1 MNTHTNPMASQNIM
15 WFSNLTLEDVSLVGG
30 KNASLGELYQK
41 LTKKGIRVPNGFAIT
56 VNAYTEF
63 LNENNIRPNK
73 YFENKK
79 ECTLEEMEEISKLLQ
94 AQIKNGKFPNSLEKE
109 IIENYRL
116 LSNQSGVETMDV
128 AVRSSSTAEDLPDAS
143 FAGQQDT
150 YLNVKGDAHLLEK
163 VKDCFASLFN
173 VRAISYRFNNGYD
186 QLAVKLSV
194 TIQKMVR
201 SDIGA
206 AGVSFSIDTETGHN
220 GVVLINSSWGLGEM
234 VVGGKVA
241 PDEYLCSKVSIEK
254 GKRSL
259 ISKSLGNKKEK
270 MVYSNKG
277 CTEETECSLKEL
289 TTFSLAEEKAEELA
303 TMVYTLEKHYQQEMK
318 NPHLAVDVEWALDGV
333 DNQIYIV
340 QTRPETVK
348 SKQKEQIVNIYTILS
363 KEKEIINTGIAVG
376 DGIAIGKV
384 KKIPSLEH
392 KKEISEFEKCDIL
405 VTSITDPDWEPIMKK
420 SGGIITERGGR
431 TCHAAIV
438 AREMGKTAIVGIEDI
453 CTQLKNNQVV
463 SLSCCEGEKGFLYN
477 GEIEY
482 SVESHNLADIKMA
495 AKPDLMLN
503 VGSPEAALQA
513 AMLPN
518 CGVGLAREEFIIN
531 NFIGIHP
538 NALLHPENID
548 SVTQTVIDDKIQGY
562 KDGKDYFISKLR
574 SGVSRIAAAFYPK
587 PVIVRFSD
595 FKSNEYRNM
604 IGGEFFEPHEENPMI
619 GWRGAS
625 RYYHPKYEEAF
636 GLECEAIRQVR
647 EERGLDNVIVMIPFC
662 RTVDECKKVKATMAK
677 YGLEQGKNG
686 LKVYLMCELPS
697 NVILAEQFL
706 KEVDGFSIG
715 SNDLTQLTLGLDR
728 DSKDVSYLFD
738 ERNDA
743 VKAFLSMVIPLANK
757 MGKKIGIC
765 GQGPSDYPDFS
776 EFLCGLGIHSISV
789 TSDAVFKTI
798 TILNK
803 QNS

>member
-1 MNTHTNPMASQNIM
+1 MNRDPNIIKM
-15 WFSNLTLEDVSLVGG
+15 KNIKWFSELSLNDVSSVGG

-56 VNAYTEF
+56 VDAYTQF
-63 LNENNIRPNK
+63 LKENNICPNNL
-73 YFENKK
+73 FENGKLYS
-79 ECTLEEMEEISKLLQ
+79 LEEMENISLTLQ
-94 AQIKNGKFPNSLEKE
+94 TQIKNGIFSESLEKE
-109 IIENYRL
+109 IIDNYHI
-116 LSNQSGVETMDV
+116 LSLESGFDEIDV

-150 YLNVKGDAHLLEK
+150 YLNVKGNNHLIEK
-163 VKDCFASLFN
+163 IKDCFASLFN

-201 SDIGA
+201 SDIGS
-206 AGVSFSIDTETGHN
+206 AGVSFSIDTESGHN
-220 GVVLINSSWGLGEM
+220 GVILINSSWGLGEM

-254 GKRSL
+254 GKKSL
-259 ISKSLGNKKEK
+259 ISKSIGNKKDK
-270 MVYSNKG
+270 MIYSSNG
-277 CTEETECSLKEL
+277 CTEETECSLDEIN
-289 TTFSLAEEKAEELA
+289 TFSLSEEKAEELA
-303 TMVYTLEKHYQQEMK
+303 SMVYILEKHYQSEM
-318 NPHLAVDVEWALDGV
+318 NNSQLAVDVEWALDGY

-363 KEKEIINTGIAVG
+363 KNNKIINTGIAVG
-376 DGIAIGKV
+376 DGIAVGKV
-384 KKIPSLEH
+384 KKIPSLDH
-392 KKEISEFEKCDIL
+392 KEEINNFQKGDIL

-420 SGGIITERGGR
+420 SGGIVTERGGR

-453 CTQLKNNQVV
+453 CLTLKNDQEI
-463 SLSCCEGEKGFLYN
+463 SLSCCEGEKGIVYDGIIKFSM
-477 GEIEY
+477 EK
-482 SVESHNLADIKMA
+482 HNLENIRMPN
-495 AKPDLMLN
+495 KPDLMLN
-503 VGSPEAALQA
+503 VGSPDAALQTSL
-513 AMLPN
+513 LPN
-518 CGVGLAREEFIIN
+518 KGVGLAREEFIIN

-538 NALLHPENID
+538 NALLHPNKVD
-548 SVTQTVIDDKIQGY
+548 NTTNAKIKERIIGY
-562 KDGKDYFISKLR
+562 NNGIEFFISKLR
-574 SGVSRIAAAFYPK
+574 SGVSKIASAFYPK

-595 FKSNEYRNM
+595 FKSNEYRNL

-647 EERGLDNVIVMIPFC
+647 EDYGLDNVIVMIPFC
-662 RTVDECKKVKATMAK
+662 RTVDECKKVKTIMAK
-677 YGLEQGKNG
+677 YGLEKGKNG

-697 NVILAEQFL
+697 NVILAEEFL
-706 KEVDGFSIG
+706 NEVDGFSIG

-728 DSKDVSYLFD
+728 DSSDVSYLFD

-743 VKAFLSMVIPLANK
+743 VKKILSIVIPLANK
-757 MGKKIGIC
+757 MNKKIGIC
-765 GQGPSDYPDFS
+765 GQGPSDYPEFS
-776 EFLCGLGIHSISV
+776 EFLCELGIHSISV
-789 TSDAVFKTI
+789 TSDAVFKTL

-803 QNS
+803 

>member
-1 MNTHTNPMASQNIM
+1 MNTLPHQNMKNIM
-15 WFSNLTLEDVSLVGG
+15 WFSELTLQNVSQVGG

-41 LTKKGIRVPNGFAIT
+41 LTKKGIRVPNGFAIS
-56 VNAYTEF
+56 VKAYSTF
-63 LNENNIRPNK
+63 LNENNIHPNEFFK
-73 YFENKK
+73 HKNEYS
-79 ECTLEEMEEISKLLQ
+79 LEEMENISSQLQ
-94 AQIKNGKFPNSLEKE
+94 SKIKNGIFPSSLEKE
-109 IIENYRL
+109 ILDNYLL
-116 LSNQSGVETMDV
+116 LSKESGVEEMDV

-150 YLNVKGDAHLLEK
+150 YLNVRGPTHLLQK
-163 VKDCFASLFN
+163 IKDCFASLFN
-173 VRAISYRFNNGYD
+173 VRAISYRFHNGYD

-201 SDIGA
+201 ADIGS

-220 GVVLINSSWGLGEM
+220 GVILINSSWGLGEM

-254 GKRSL
+254 GKKC
-259 ISKSLGNKKEK
+259 IVSKSLGNKKEK
-270 MVYSNKG
+270 MVYSTKG
-277 CTEETECSLKEL
+277 CTEETECSLSEL
-289 TTFSLAEEKAEELA
+289 CNFSLPDEKAEELA
-303 TMVYTLEKHYQQEMK
+303 TMVYTLEKHYQNEMG
-318 NPHLAVDVEWALDGV
+318 NPHLAVDVEWALDGI

-348 SKQKEQIVNIYTILS
+348 SKQKEQIINIYTILS
-363 KEKEIINTGIAVG
+363 KNNKILNTGIAVG

-392 KKEISEFEKCDIL
+392 KKEIADFQKGDIL

-438 AREMGKTAIVGIEDI
+438 AREMGKTAIVGIENI
-453 CTQLKNNQVV
+453 CSQLNNSQMV
-463 SLSCCEGEKGFLYN
+463 SLSCCEGEKGILYD

-482 SVESHNLADIKMA
+482 LVESHNLAEVSIPV
-495 AKPDLMLN
+495 KPDLMLN

-513 AMLPN
+513 SLLPN
-518 CGVGLAREEFIIN
+518 NGVGLAREEFIIN

-538 NALLHPENID
+538 NALLHPERID
-548 SVTQTVIDDKIQGY
+548 EKTQIIINEKIRGY
-562 KDGKDYFISKLR
+562 KDGKDYFVSKLR
-574 SGVSRIAAAFYPK
+574 SGISRIAVAFYPK

-595 FKSNEYRNM
+595 FKSNEYRNL

-647 EERGLDNVIVMIPFC
+647 EEIGLDNVIVMIPFC
-662 RTVDECKKVKATMAK
+662 RTVNECKQVKQTMKK

-697 NVILAEQFL
+697 NVILAEKFL
-706 KEVDGFSIG
+706 YEVDGFSIG

-728 DSKDVSYLFD
+728 DSTDVSYLFD

-743 VKAFLSMVIPLANK
+743 VKAFLSMVIPLANR

-776 EFLCGLGIHSISV
+776 EFLCGLGINSISV

-803 QNS
+803 QK